1 MRYIHFLILVF
12 FMGSCLSRPKDTQKT
27 DPGQNDKSGL
37 PAFENQEEIH
47 NFGKLL
53 AGEMAVYT
61 FTFRNVGT
69 GNLEIVKTETGCICL
84 TAETGEKLIKPGETG
99 TIKVI
104 FNTSGLYGRQFQSC
118 RVFSSRE
125 GITMDI
131 AVSAEVVNEEIE
143 LKQP

>member
-1 MRYIHFLILVF
+1 MKYFHFLILVF
-12 FMGSCLSRPKDTQKT
+12 CMGSCLSRPKDTSGT
-27 DPGQNDKSGL
+27 DAGRKEESGL

-61 FTFRNVGT
+61 FTYRNVGT
-69 GNLEIVKTETGCICL
+69 GILHILKTETGCSCL
-84 TAETGEKLIKPGETG
+84 TAEPGEKLIKPGETG

-104 FNTSGLYGRQFQSC
+104 FNTSGLYGKQIQSC

-131 AVSAEVVNEEIE
+131 AVAAEVVNEEIE